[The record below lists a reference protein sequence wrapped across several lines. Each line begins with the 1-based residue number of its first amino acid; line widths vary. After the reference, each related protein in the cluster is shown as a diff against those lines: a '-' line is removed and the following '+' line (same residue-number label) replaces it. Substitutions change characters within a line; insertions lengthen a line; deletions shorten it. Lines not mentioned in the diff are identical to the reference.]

1 MENKFIKAINK
12 TRLAA
17 ERKLQDIIL
26 EDEKL
31 LSVNITVEIKISN
44 IPVAEMPEG
53 SEEHVFESG
62 VKAYLSSFPTS
73 NITLTSNTY
82 DVKEK
87 SHE

>member
-44 IPVAEMPEG
+44 IPVEEMPEG

-73 NITLTSNTY
+73 NIILTSNTY

>member
-1 MENKFIKAINK
+1 MENKLLKAINRAQL
-12 TRLAA
+12 TA

-26 EDEKL
+26 EDENL
-31 LSVNITVEIKISN
+31 LSAKITVEIKISK
-44 IPVAEMPEG
+44 IPVSEMPEG
-53 SEEHVFESG
+53 SEEHIFESG
-62 VKAYLSSFPTS
+62 VKAYLSYYPTS

>member
-12 TRLAA
+12 ARLAT

-31 LSVNITVEIKISN
+31 ISVNITVEIKISN
-44 IPVAEMPEG
+44 ISVAEMPEG
-53 SEEHVFESG
+53 SEEHVFKSG
-62 VKAYLSSFPTS
+62 DKAYLLSFPNS

-82 DVKEK
+82 DVKEN